1 MRPESGLVLL
11 VALTGSVLMVMAHI
25 DPDPAAKGAMEI
37 TEDMD
42 SRAALPQI
50 AGGPL
55 APERQVCFAL
65 STAARSVLGVCVRS

>member
-1 MRPESGLVLL
+1 
-11 VALTGSVLMVMAHI
+11 
-25 DPDPAAKGAMEI
+25 MEI

-55 APERQVCFAL
+55 APERQVRFAL
-65 STAARSVLGVCVRS
+65 SIAARSVLGVCVRS